1 MVAQPGPTRTDPDS
15 KAGVAERGLG
25 TDVCNTIFGC
35 ISPSLEGVI
44 CKGRDLIPLLCSLL
58 PVSGALCSL
67 ANPESAASDPETP
80 RPPAA
85 ASAAAPA
92 APPAPQAC
100 KVETPRREEASE
112 RASRAPYM
120 TAIREQPGEFKTRT
134 MEEDFQDLPPGDPT
148 LATLL
153 ALGISIGRDMQT
165 QYQVPAEEEAEV
177 AEEKR
182 RKNPF

>member
-35 ISPSLEGVI
+35 ISPSLEGVGPNP

-80 RPPAA
+80 
-85 ASAAAPA
+85 ASARRRIRRRARR
-92 APPAPQAC
+92 PPAPQTC

-134 MEEDFQDLPPGDPT
+134 MEEDFQRS
-148 LATLL
+148 A
-153 ALGISIGRDMQT
+153 AR
-165 QYQVPAEEEAEV
+165 
-177 AEEKR
+177 
-182 RKNPF
+182 